1 MWFLGKDITFEYLI
15 IRILVVMIIIFG
27 VFPLK
32 QYFYSKVAESFGD
45 DTPRITGKLTLN
57 PFAGFDF
64 LGALCLLLFNW
75 GWSKDILIN
84 PLNFKNPR
92 RDTFITG
99 ITAPITHIVAAAVG
113 GLFLNVAGIINIL
126 PVRSF
131 WISFITLYIYMN
143 VMLASMEFL
152 PLRPFKGF
160 QILQVILPGSAVKWY
175 YKNYNMV
182 SIVVCVLLI
191 FGIFSGPLVYIQ
203 NIIYNFI
210 IRLTCIA

>member
-1 MWFLGKDITFEYLI
+1 MWFLGKGITFEYLI

-32 QYFYSKVAESFGD
+32 QYLYSKVADSLGD
-45 DTPRITGKLTLN
+45 DTPRITGKLNLN

-75 GWSKDILIN
+75 GWAKDILIN

-99 ITAPITHIVAAAVG
+99 IMAPITHVLAAILG
-113 GLFLNVAGIINIL
+113 GLLLNVTSVINVF
-126 PVRSF
+126 PVKSF
-131 WISFITLYIYMN
+131 LISLITLYIYMN

-160 QILQVILPGSAVKWY
+160 QILQILLPRRAVKWY
-175 YKNYNMV
+175 YENYNII
-182 SIVVCVLLI
+182 SISVCLLLI
-191 FGIFSGPLVYIQ
+191 FGLFTGPLVYVQ

-210 IRLTCIA
+210 IRITCMV

>member
-32 QYFYSKVAESFGD
+32 QYFYSKVAESLGD

-84 PLNFKNPR
+84 PLTFKNPR

-143 VMLASMEFL
+143 V
-152 PLRPFKGF
+152 
-160 QILQVILPGSAVKWY
+160 I
-175 YKNYNMV
+175 
-182 SIVVCVLLI
+182 
-191 FGIFSGPLVYIQ
+191 
-203 NIIYNFI
+203 
-210 IRLTCIA
+210 

>member
-1 MWFLGKDITFEYLI
+1 MWFLGKGITFEYLI

-27 VFPLK
+27 IFPLK
-32 QYFYSKVAESFGD
+32 QYLYSKVAEKLGD

-92 RDTFITG
+92 RDTFLTG
-99 ITAPITHIVAAAVG
+99 ITAPISHILAAIIG
-113 GLFLNVAGIINIL
+113 GVLLNVAGIINIL
-126 PVRSF
+126 PVKNF
-131 WISFITLYIYMN
+131 FISLLTLYIYMN
-143 VMLASMEFL
+143 VMLSSMEFL
-152 PLRPFKGF
+152 PLRPFKGV
-160 QILQVILPGSAVKWY
+160 QIWQIFLPGSVIKWY

-182 SIVVCVLLI
+182 SLVICMLLV
-191 FGIFSGPLVYIQ
+191 FGIFTGPLVYIQ
-203 NIIYNFI
+203 NVIYNLI
-210 IRLTCIA
+210 IRITCIA